1 MSPTSR
7 TPAAV
12 RASVTDRLKTQARQH
27 GQNDQIARRRFVM
40 SRFLARIFDA
50 DPHGW
55 VLKGGVGMM
64 VRLPH
69 ARYSHDIDLLVA
81 DDSVDPIDDLRRV
94 ARDHHL
100 DHFRFELSRPRP
112 ISGDKGT
119 TVTVSAYLGGRQ
131 FDTFSIDLVTSRR
144 PLVGDIERHPLPR
157 LIDTDDFPPEGPVQL
172 YPLADQIADKLCAL
186 YETFGPTRL
195 PSGRFRDLVDLLL
208 ISEYLPID
216 LAPTVDAVE
225 RERDLRGI
233 SDMPDTLVS
242 PGPAWTTQWTATAKS
257 SPLTPEHYDLDTALG
272 DAGRCYNRILQSLP
286 SADTTAIWEH
296 YTFQWRDNF
305 SQQ

>member
-1 MSPTSR
+1 M
-7 TPAAV
+7 
-12 RASVTDRLKTQARQH
+12 TDRLKTQARQH

-144 PLVGDIERHPLPR
+144 PLIGDIERHPLPR

-216 LAPTVDAVE
+216 LAPTVAAVE

-242 PGPAWTTQWTATAKS
+242 PGPAWTTQWTATAQS

-286 SADTTAIWEH
+286 SADTSAIWEH
-296 YTFQWRDNF
+296 HTFQWRDNF

>member
-1 MSPTSR
+1 MSPTPR
-7 TPAAV
+7 MPAAV
-12 RASVTDRLKTQARQH
+12 RASVTDRLKAQARQQ

-100 DHFRFELSRPRP
+100 DHFRFELSRPRRL
-112 ISGDKGT
+112 SGDKGT
-119 TVTVSAYLGGRQ
+119 TVTVSAYLGGRR

-144 PLVGDIERHPLPR
+144 PLVGDIERRPLPR
-157 LIDTDDFPPEGPVQL
+157 LIDTDDFPPEGLVQL

-186 YETFGPTRL
+186 YETFGPTRR

-208 ISEYLPID
+208 ISAYLPID
-216 LAPTVDAVE
+216 LAPTVAAVE
-225 RERDLRGI
+225 RERDLRDI
-233 SDMPDTLVS
+233 SDMPDTLIS
-242 PGPAWTTQWTATAKS
+242 PGPDWTTQWAATARS
-257 SPLTPEHYDLDTALG
+257 SPLTPEHYDLDAALA

-286 SADTTAIWEH
+286 SAGTPAVWEH
-296 YTFQWRDNF
+296 HISQWRENF
-305 SQQ
+305 SQL

>member
-1 MSPTSR
+1 
-7 TPAAV
+7 
-12 RASVTDRLKTQARQH
+12 
-27 GQNDQIARRRFVM
+27 M

-119 TVTVSAYLGGRQ
+119 TVTVSAYLGGRR

-144 PLVGDIERHPLPR
+144 PLIGDIERHPLPR

-216 LAPTVDAVE
+216 LAPTVAAVE

-233 SDMPDTLVS
+233 SDMPDTLIP
-242 PGPAWTTQWTATAKS
+242 PGPAWTTQWTATATS

-286 SADTTAIWEH
+286 SADTSAIWEH
-296 YTFQWRDNF
+296 HTFQWRDNF